1 MLNQLPLALQLTAV
15 IKNSLQACFSVVLLA
30 NEGARALRKYKVGW
44 KTFINKWCYFI
55 FVPPYLFAPSL
66 IIKKREE
73 KICEK
78 SLVTS
83 PLPLVTHCPDL
94 SLSLVVFVEG
104 TSLWPQVWL
113 FWCPFTNFYV
123 PYGEKRTFFRF
134 PCIPFCNLWGFF
146 GKDLFKLITGL
157 WECSEKERLES
168 DFFLN

>member
-15 IKNSLQACFSVVLLA
+15 IKKFLTSLFLCSPASQWRGKGSSKVQSWLKNLYQQMVLFYICAPIFICSLPDYQ
-30 NEGARALRKYKVGW
+30 EERRKDLWKIVGDLP
-44 KTFINKWCYFI
+44 TASCD
-55 FVPPYLFAPSL
+55 SL
-66 IIKKREE
+66 PR
-73 KICEK
+73 
-78 SLVTS
+78 
-83 PLPLVTHCPDL
+83 PL

-157 WECSEKERLES
+157 WECSEKVRLES
-168 DFFLN
+168 

>member
-1 MLNQLPLALQLTAV
+1 MLNQLPLALQSTAV

-44 KTFINKWCYFI
+44 KTFIKKWCYFI

-66 IIKKREE
+66 FIKKREE

-94 SLSLVVFVEG
+94 SLSLWWC
-104 TSLWPQVWL
+104 LWRGPLYDPRCDSSDALSRIFTCLMEKKNILSFPMHSILQPLGL
-113 FWCPFTNFYV
+113 FW
-123 PYGEKRTFFRF
+123 E
-134 PCIPFCNLWGFF
+134 GFVQIDYWF
-146 GKDLFKLITGL
+146 VGMQ
-157 WECSEKERLES
+157 
-168 DFFLN
+168 